1 MGYYTVYD
9 PQGEMFEVPAS
20 KLDKLVV
27 QLGWTFWHP
36 SENKIV
42 FEGDVKEAKDEPNGT
57 GTEAIDGE
65 GGRGSGTQDRQQGR
79 S

>member
-9 PQGEMFEVPAS
+9 PQGEMFEVPTS

-27 QLGWTFWHP
+27 KLGWTFWHP

-42 FEGDVKEAKDEPNGT
+42 FNDEVVEAKDSPHGT
-57 GTEAIDGE
+57 GTETIDGE
-65 GGRGSGTQDRQQGR
+65 GGRGRGAQDSQ
-79 S
+79 